1 MMDLLDFDQA
11 ELYCDE
17 PLAPEIARL
26 IVAAADNYGSEE
38 AESLLLRASYLAPK
52 HLMVL
57 VALYRYYFYQHRL
70 EDALL
75 VGESTLAVV
84 GQRLNFPETW
94 MYLNEANLGEGVMR
108 SMGLVRFYLMALKA
122 TGYIHLRLGNFET
135 GQAMLEKLVELDS
148 HDRMG
153 GKALLEVLGQSMDNE
168 TDAERSARWTNL
180 H

>member
-1 MMDLLDFDQA
+1 MDLLDFEQA
-11 ELYCDE
+11 ELYFDE
-17 PLAPEIARL
+17 PISEEVEHLIAM
-26 IVAAADNYGSEE
+26 AAVNYGNEE
-38 AESLLLRASYLAPK
+38 AELMLLRANFIAPQ

-75 VGESTLAVV
+75 VAESTLAVV
-84 GQRLNFPETW
+84 GRRLEFPDTW
-94 MYLNEANLGEGVMR
+94 QFLREINIGAGVIR
-108 SMGLVRFYLMALKA
+108 SMGLVRFYLMVLKA

-153 GKALLEVLGQSMDNE
+153 GQALLEVVREQQINNDGLS
-168 TDAERSARWTNL
+168 ERRV
-180 H
+180 